1 MAGTGRKALYA
12 MTNLVLSTYLSLRNV
27 PDGRR
32 DGLGHLTVYSK
43 DYVLEYEGTVKAIGT
58 SLSFLLYFF

>member
-1 MAGTGRKALYA
+1 